1 MRLKRLLWALAVLY
15 LPLVLQAQEK
25 KDTVMKFSLEEA
37 KTYALVNSPVIKNA
51 TLDLEAAK
59 KKIWETT
66 AIGLPQVNA
75 KFAYSYMP
83 TLSPTILEFSNIG
96 NFFAPLYSSIGIM
109 NNGANQA
116 VNKILDSV
124 KNAAANAPKVT
135 LDDLKWNATLDVT
148 VSQLIFSGAY
158 LVGLQTSKIYK
169 GLSQLALTKSQ
180 YDLNESVTNAYFL
193 VLVARENKTLLDTTY
208 LNTLQILNNMKKMF
222 EQGFVEETD
231 VQQLQLTT
239 NTIKFS
245 ADMIGRQIGIA
256 ERLLKFQMGLD
267 LNTTVILKDSING
280 LLNSFDNNNI
290 LLQNFTVEN
299 NVDYKLMDTQAKLMK
314 MNLLLNKS
322 TFLPDIAGFYQH
334 ENVYNKNALTFNPPQ
349 LIGISASL
357 PIFTSGSRIV
367 KVAQARISYDKALN
381 SKQLAADGLKMSF
394 EESKSSY
401 QSAIDNFKTAK
412 ENLKLSEKIYRRSII
427 KKQEGTISSVE
438 LTQTQ
443 NQYLQSQSNYFNSI
457 ITLASAK
464 AKLEKLLISA
474 Q

>member
-1 MRLKRLLWALAVLY
+1 MS
-15 LPLVLQAQEK
+15 E
-25 KDTVMKFSLEEA
+25 
-37 KTYALVNSPVIKNA
+37 
-51 TLDLEAAK
+51 
-59 KKIWETT
+59 
-66 AIGLPQVNA
+66 
-75 KFAYSYMP
+75 
-83 TLSPTILEFSNIG
+83 
-96 NFFAPLYSSIGIM
+96 
-109 NNGANQA
+109 
-116 VNKILDSV
+116 
-124 KNAAANAPKVT
+124 
-135 LDDLKWNATLDVT
+135 
-148 VSQLIFSGAY
+148 
-158 LVGLQTSKIYK
+158 
-169 GLSQLALTKSQ
+169 LALTKSQ

-193 VLVARENKTLLDTTY
+193 VLVARENKTLLDSTY
-208 LNTLQILNNMKKMF
+208 INTLQILYNMKKMF

-314 MNLLLNKS
+314 MNLMLNKS
-322 TFLPDIAGFYQH
+322 AFLPDIAGFYQH

-412 ENLKLSEKIYRRSII
+412 ENLKLSEIIYRRSVI